1 MALAAK
7 RRVVVNAGRGRTKR
21 NRRKLS
27 AKQVKYFGTP
37 AQKAALRNSR
47 SRRRNWSPFKKKVTA
62 SWKRTKKTGKRT
74 PYGVIGFQ
82 RTNSS
87 RARNTA
93 QRSRSYLPRKHRARS
108 KNPGEILSLVL
119 NPGGTKKG
127 KNMAA
132 PRRRRK
138 SSSASGRRSHRRRSV
153 ANPHHRRRRM
163 SNPVHHRRRNRRNY
177 GRRHNLRRNPSEGSF
192 KSDMMLAV
200 AAFGGFFGSKILTQ
214 MVMQSNNTGPV
225 GYLGNAI
232 ATAGLAIVT
241 AMFPPTKKL
250 TTMVLAGGAIQIIAR
265 IVSDNTSVGQV
276 LSSSGM
282 GDYQMQN
289 FVTPQRL
296 VDPLG
301 SAQIEIPTGW
311 GSAAPIAIQT
321 AAPPGAPAPAATSHP
336 GVSGYNTQGFGS
348 SMYSPQGLYS

>member
-1 MALAAK
+1 
-7 RRVVVNAGRGRTKR
+7 
-21 NRRKLS
+21 
-27 AKQVKYFGTP
+27 
-37 AQKAALRNSR
+37 
-47 SRRRNWSPFKKKVTA
+47 
-62 SWKRTKKTGKRT
+62 
-74 PYGVIGFQ
+74 
-82 RTNSS
+82 
-87 RARNTA
+87 
-93 QRSRSYLPRKHRARS
+93 
-108 KNPGEILSLVL
+108 
-119 NPGGTKKG
+119 
-127 KNMAA
+127 
-132 PRRRRK
+132 
-138 SSSASGRRSHRRRSV
+138 
-153 ANPHHRRRRM
+153 
-163 SNPVHHRRRNRRNY
+163 
-177 GRRHNLRRNPSEGSF
+177 
-192 KSDMMLAV
+192 MMLAV

-321 AAPPGAPAPAATSHP
+321 AAPPGAPAPAPTSHP